1 MEERNLEQA
10 MEIVAKLLD
19 GEEIS
24 RSQKKNIAI
33 YEEYASNAEV
43 YDLVQ
48 QMVKHMNLKLYE
60 YQYGLYLTAGENNR
74 TFGYSNEELKR
85 ALGVKLNKELYLCY
99 FIMYQMVCFFYKDT
113 ASPNFVEY
121 IRIED
126 VIRSVDSGLN
136 SILENLEVVIEGEA
150 EEESFKALALLWSE
164 LPLVTGEEGN
174 AVRAAKNS
182 KSGYVKLT
190 FNFLVSQRLLVEEKE
205 RYYPKDRLRALV
217 ENYFEEYQGRLY
229 EILRKSEDVHGEEKE
244 HAAY

>member
-1 MEERNLEQA
+1 MEEKNLEQA

-24 RSQKKNIAI
+24 RSQKKNIAL

-48 QMVKHMNLKLYE
+48 QMLKHMNLKMYE

-74 TFGYSNEELKR
+74 TFGFSNEELKR

-99 FIMYQMVCFFYKDT
+99 FIIYQTVSFFYKDT

-126 VIRSVDSGLN
+126 VIRSVDTSLN
-136 SILENLEVVIEGEA
+136 SILEDMEVLVEGET
-150 EEESFKALALLWSE
+150 EEESFKALSLLWSE

-174 AVRAAKNS
+174 VVRAAKNS
-182 KSGYVKLT
+182 KRGYVKLT
-190 FNFLVSQRLLVEEKE
+190 FNFLVGQRLLTEEKE
-205 RYYPKDRLRALV
+205 RYYPKNRLRALV

-229 EILRKSEDVHGEEKE
+229 EILRKQEEDGGKEEE
-244 HAAY
+244 YATY